1 MNYLANVFLRH
12 SIECKSKKD
21 ILNHFFSWWTKPLL
35 VLTFWRDSDFIRF
48 DSKATVGGFFFTW
61 FFFSTSTQS
70 IIAFNLK
77 SQHATS
83 LKSRSLQ
90 VTKLALFGSLRKY
103 NWRSFELKDSQKCE
117 LTLWNVRIK
126 SVTKRCRLQKILR
139 AGSF

>member
-1 MNYLANVFLRH
+1 MKRFIKCIYWSFCKTIRNELFGFWTIFL
-12 SIECKSKKD
+12 
-21 ILNHFFSWWTKPLL
+21 SWWTKPLL
-35 VLTFWRDSDFIRF
+35 VLLLTFWRDSDFIRF

-61 FFFSTSTQS
+61 FFSTSTQS

-103 NWRSFELKDSQKCE
+103 IQLKKFRIKDSQKWE
-117 LTLWNVRIK
+117 LTQRNTW
-126 SVTKRCRLQKILR
+126 
-139 AGSF
+139 GSNQSPNAVGYKKC